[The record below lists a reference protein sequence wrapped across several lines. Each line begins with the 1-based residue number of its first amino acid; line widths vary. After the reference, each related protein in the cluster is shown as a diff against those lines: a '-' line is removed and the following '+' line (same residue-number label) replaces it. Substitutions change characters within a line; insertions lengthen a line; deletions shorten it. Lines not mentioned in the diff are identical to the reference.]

1 MAQFSGERLREAR
14 EFRGLTLG
22 ETAALVGVSRQA
34 ISLFENNRKAPG
46 AETMGQLS
54 RALQFPIAFFLRTDD
69 APVRQG
75 PLNFR
80 KLSSA
85 TKRERAKAAVYE
97 HWLAELAEGLLS
109 QVELPLPNLP
119 DFSDLEFE
127 SLSKDDLEDLAE
139 KTRRFWGLGDGP
151 ISNLTLLLE
160 NNGVLVVRV
169 PLAARLDGLSAWR
182 EEKPVVIVNSD
193 APWARGRLDVAHELA
208 HLLLHRA
215 VTEEDINDPQRH
227 KLIESQ
233 AFYLGMAL
241 LFPKISFA
249 REFYSTAMPALIE
262 LKKRWGV
269 SIQAL
274 VTRAYHL
281 KLISENQR
289 MYIFRQLSINK
300 MRTVEPLDKEIAAER
315 PSLMRKILKF
325 LADSGIE
332 NSRTLAERMALPLN
346 ELSHLMEMPTS
357 DFQPLEPKI
366 IPFKLKSVA

>member
-22 ETAALVGVSRQA
+22 ETAVLVGVTRQA

-46 AETMGQLS
+46 AETLGQLS
-54 RALQFPIAFFLRTDD
+54 RALEFPVAFFLRDNE
-69 APVRQG
+69 APERDG

-85 TKRERAKAAVYE
+85 TKRERAKAGVYE
-97 HWLAELAEGLLS
+97 HWLAEAADGLLS
-109 QVELPLPNLP
+109 RVDLPPADLP

-127 SLSKDDLEDLAE
+127 SLTREDLEDLAE
-139 KTRRFWGLGDGP
+139 KTRRHWGLGDGP

-160 NNGVLVVRV
+160 NHGVLVVRV

-182 EEKPVVIVNSD
+182 GPQPIVMVNSE
-193 APWARGRLDVAHELA
+193 ASWARGRLDIAHELA
-208 HLLLHRA
+208 HLLLHRS
-215 VTEEDINDPQRH
+215 VTEEDLLVAERH

-233 AFYLGMAL
+233 AFYLGMAI
-241 LFPKISFA
+241 LFPRISFV
-249 REFYSTAMPALIE
+249 REFYSTAMPALTD
-262 LKKRWGV
+262 LKRRWGV

-281 KLISENQR
+281 RLISENQR
-289 MYIFRQLSINK
+289 MYIFRQMSIGK

-315 PSLMRKILKF
+315 PSLLRKILKF
-325 LADSGIE
+325 LSESGIE
-332 NSRTLAERMALPLN
+332 NPRTLAERMSLPLV
-346 ELSHLMEMPTS
+346 ELARLMEMPVG
-357 DFQPLEPKI
+357 DFEPPEAKI
-366 IPFKLKSVA
+366 VPFRLRSVA